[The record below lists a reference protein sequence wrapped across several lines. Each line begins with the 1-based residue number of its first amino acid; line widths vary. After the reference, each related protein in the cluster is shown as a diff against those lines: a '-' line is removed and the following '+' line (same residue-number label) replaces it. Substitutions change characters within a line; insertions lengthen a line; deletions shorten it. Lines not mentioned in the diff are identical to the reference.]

1 MPVSRPK
8 PAPLEQNTY
17 HHGVLLVGVVIL
29 FLALYKAFSPG
40 LPPILNDA
48 QVFNFYA
55 NYSHGYIHRG
65 LLGSIL
71 ALVVGDFDRAWAN
84 QVMSFVQRGLAVFCM
99 VLLWGLLFGK
109 IVRSRHYSSL
119 ARWWL
124 TAFAAVLFFAPI
136 WTLEMQWLGFMDV
149 YIYACLLLAAAAF
162 IGHRP
167 VVFVILML
175 LAQVFH
181 RGGFVMSLVLCLMA
195 AYAAFYSPA
204 YFRYRKKWLTAA
216 AMPLILYLLLITV
229 DNPAGTTEA
238 LRQSEFINDPSAA
251 RYLDYAG
258 AQSQIGIREV
268 LKKIG
273 WYSVYMEIFIWSMA
287 IFAMPAILLSLLFFW
302 FRKQNNLGFWH
313 IKSPPP
319 PPIFRGKFCQWMEFL
334 IPVGAVMITL
344 PLLIVFAD
352 VARCMY
358 WTWFNLSLV
367 VVCQLY
373 AFSPDPD
380 DMPKRK
386 KKNRPPPVSIWL
398 TMAGLT
404 VAAVMYAGT
413 HTINSH
419 IPQTSVFQCRQNCL
433 PLLHNNVLS
442 RWLSNLSFEKLNITD
457 FPFVIDPSQRLNRYH
472 FLPNDKDV
480 RLRNNHLLVPS
491 QMAEKDDSVFGYNV
505 LVSRP
510 NLLFDVYYQMD
521 NFDGT
526 APFEFIST
534 GKIIPPEQVSAK
546 HARWRTTFDHVN
558 IAYGNIRSTHPQS
571 FELLSVVFNS
581 Y

>member
-1 MPVSRPK
+1 MSTNHRKVRATK
-8 PAPLEQNTY
+8 QNT
-17 HHGVLLVGVVIL
+17 HHYGVLLVGVVIL

-40 LPPILNDA
+40 FPPILNDT
-48 QVFNFYA
+48 QVFNFYV

-84 QVMSFVQRGLAVFCM
+84 QVMSFVQRGLAAFCM
-99 VLLWGLLFGK
+99 ILLWWLLFGK

-124 TAFAAVLFFAPI
+124 TAFAAVLLFAPI
-136 WTLEMQWLGFMDV
+136 WTLQMQWLGFMDV

-216 AMPLILYLLLITV
+216 AMPLILYLLLIIV
-229 DNPAGTTEA
+229 DNPAGTAET

-251 RYLDYAG
+251 RYLDHANT
-258 AQSQIGIREV
+258 QSQIGLRLV
-268 LKKIG
+268 LRRIG
-273 WYSVYMEIFIWSMA
+273 EYSIYVEIFIWSMV

-302 FRKQNNLGFWH
+302 FRKQNHLGFWH
-313 IKSPPP
+313 DKTAPQFSGAN
-319 PPIFRGKFCQWMEFL
+319 FALRMEFL

-344 PLLIVFAD
+344 PLLISVSD
-352 VARCMY
+352 VARFMY

-373 AFSPDPD
+373 AFSPDSD

-404 VAAVMYAGT
+404 AAAVMYAGT

-419 IPQTSVFQCRQNCL
+419 IPQTSVFPCRQNCL
-433 PLLHNNVLS
+433 PLLHDNVLS
-442 RWLSNLSFEKLNITD
+442 KWLSNLSFEKLNITD
-457 FPFVIDPSQRLNRYH
+457 FPFVIDPSQRLNRYG
-472 FLPNDKDV
+472 FLLYDKDV

-491 QMAEKDDSVFGYNV
+491 QVAEKDDSVFGYNV

-558 IAYGNIRSTHPQS
+558 IAYGKIRSTHPQS
-571 FELLSVVFNS
+571 FELLSVVLNS

>member
-1 MPVSRPK
+1 MSVSRPK

-40 LPPILNDA
+40 LPPILNDT

-109 IVRSRHYSSL
+109 IVRSRHYSRL

-149 YIYACLLLAAAAF
+149 YIYSCLLLAAVAF

-175 LAQVFH
+175 LAQLFH

-229 DNPAGTTEA
+229 DNPAGITEA
-238 LRQSEFINDPSAA
+238 LRQSEFINDPSTADL
-251 RYLDYAG
+251 LDYPG
-258 AQSQIGIREV
+258 AQSQIGLRLV
-268 LKKIG
+268 LKQIG
-273 WYSVYMEIFIWSMA
+273 LYSVYVEIFIWSMV

-313 IKSPPP
+313 VKSPPR
-319 PPIFRGKFCQWMEFL
+319 FSGCKFCQWMEFL

-344 PLLIVFAD
+344 PLLISVAD
-352 VARCMY
+352 VARFMY

-373 AFSPDPD
+373 AFSPDSD

-386 KKNRPPPVSIWL
+386 KKNRSPPVSIWL

-404 VAAVMYAGT
+404 AAAVMYSGT
-413 HTINSH
+413 HTTNSH
-419 IPQTSVFQCRQNCL
+419 IPQTSVLACWQNCL

-442 RWLSNLSFEKLNITD
+442 KWLHDLSFRKLNITD

-491 QMAEKDDSVFGYNV
+491 QVAEKDDSVFGYGV
-505 LVSRP
+505 LVFRP

-521 NFDGT
+521 NFDGV
-526 APFEFIST
+526 APFEFISS

-546 HARWRTTFDHVN
+546 HARWRTTFDHGQHVS
-558 IAYGNIRSTHPQS
+558 GHIRSTHPQS